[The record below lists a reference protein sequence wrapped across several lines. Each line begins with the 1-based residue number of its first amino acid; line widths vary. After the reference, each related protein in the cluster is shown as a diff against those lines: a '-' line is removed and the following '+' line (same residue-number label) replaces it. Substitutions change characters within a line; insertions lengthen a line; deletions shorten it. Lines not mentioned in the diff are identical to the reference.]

1 MPLCPGSNVSE
12 WCDINFSGR
21 SLHIPLANRRV
32 PGGAPEQWRA
42 NLPVVDSDIP
52 AILNILDDGSDPWGL
67 FVRRDDPRT
76 LTEALPRL
84 LDGPELSRDVRRRA
98 RGKVKERFCIEAGG
112 RQLKHV
118 LNQG

>member
-1 MPLCPGSNVSE
+1 MMPLCPGSNVSE
-12 WCDINFSGR
+12 WCDITFSGR
-21 SLHIPLANRRV
+21 SLHVPLAKRRV
-32 PGGAPEQWRA
+32 PGGAAEQWRA

-52 AILNILDDGSDPWGL
+52 AILNILDDGSDTWGL
-67 FVRRDDPRT
+67 IVRRDDPRT

-112 RQLKHV
+112 RQLK
-118 LNQG
+118 